1 MPVAVINSD
10 EKNVSCRDLQS
21 IRVFPLGINLS
32 RYFTLGDVSRNLDR
46 CSEISR
52 LPKSDI
58 ACNLRNI
65 AINVL
70 DRIIT
75 QFPDMLVIRKTPPE
89 MPGSFAHAYNRGQ
102 AVIIEFSKLPGNDI
116 VPVVGWIKAN
126 INYSQL
132 LLVYTSNIVT
142 KKLQRSVAIS
152 YGSTMGV
159 PEEGT
164 VLDGLLYK
172 DSLTTLEVVGS
183 YTTED
188 PTDTEESGGAT
199 TNDTSSFLGL
209 SGRDGVDGQDGQI
222 GYTGSEGDIGYTGS
236 QGDIGYTGSQGAL
249 GYTGSAGLGAA
260 SASTTANIVVS
271 ENVVEGDLVNIWN
284 STGTVKA
291 RKASAALQYQAH
303 GFVLANATASAVALV
318 YFSGIN
324 DRVVASMNIAT
335 TQYLTITAGKTGNAA
350 PTLAGNIVQEVGLAV
365 ASNVLIFGPK
375 TPILLS

>member
-172 DSLTTLEVVGS
+172 DSLTTLEVAGS
-183 YTTED
+183 STTD
-188 PTDTEESGGAT
+188 DSTDTEEGDET
-199 TNDTSSFLGL
+199 TNTTPSFLGI

-236 QGDIGYTGSQGAL
+236 QGDIGYTGSLGAI
-249 GYTGSAGLGAA
+249 GYTGSAGAGAA

-271 ENVVEGDLVNIWN
+271 EDVTEGDLVNIWN

-291 RKASAALQYQAH
+291 RKASSSLQYQAH

-324 DRVVASMNIAT
+324 DRVVTAMNIAT

-350 PTLAGNIVQEVGLAV
+350 PISAGNIVQEVGLAV